1 MATTGRL
8 RFTGIVS
15 NTGVTDT
22 SNVLEGGTGVATAA
36 LGTLMTL
43 KGAGENAGIPV
54 VGATITGVRFR
65 AQYRNLGGGTGITTF
80 CRLSFGGVTKN
91 MDLSA
96 TGDHTIDEGGENDM
110 LGFTISSQG
119 QLDLAEGFRLFTG
132 HAGGSNDSL
141 GIQGV
146 DTNDSELPSIEIFY
160 TTAGEDF
167 TRETLKTFTTSS
179 SNFTAQAHTF
189 TLENN
194 VSTTAGFSMQGKGG
208 KKLMESSSITS
219 LTNCSLVS
227 SSNNVAFLID
237 SGSTATFTFTP
248 TATILKED
256 VLMLAPNVEVVNFEN
271 PATSSFFGVDL
282 SIT

>member
-8 RFTGIVS
+8 RFTGVVS

-22 SNVLEGGTGVATAA
+22 NNVLEGGTGVATAA

-43 KGAGENAGIPV
+43 KGAGENGGIPAT
-54 VGATITGVRFR
+54 GATITGVRFR

-80 CRLSFGGVTKN
+80 CRLSFGGVTKI
-91 MDLSA
+91 MDFSA

-110 LGFTISSQG
+110 LGFTISGQG
-119 QLDLAEGFRLFTG
+119 ALDLAEGFRLFTG

-146 DTNDSELPSIEIFY
+146 DTNGSELPSIEIFY

-167 TRETLKTFTTSS
+167 TRETLRTFTTSS

-189 TLENN
+189 TLESNI
-194 VSTTAGFSMQGKGG
+194 STTAGFSMQGKGG
-208 KKLMESSSITS
+208 KKLMESSSITN

-227 SSNNVAFLID
+227 SSNNAAFLID

-248 TATILKED
+248 TATISKED
-256 VLMLAPNVEVVNFEN
+256 VLMLAPNSEVVNFEN